1 MFVNQMSVLMVK
13 VNYNNKSKF
22 KIIMGLLNTI
32 LGNAS
37 QVNINEIKAQFENVL
52 VENEN
57 IEAAFSLF
65 RDKMVFTNKRIIF
78 LDKQNVTGSKKEYL
92 SVPYHAISVFSVESA
107 GTFDAD
113 AEIKLWVRELGQI
126 TKKVGKNTDTMQIQ
140 KILASYILK

>member
-1 MFVNQMSVLMVK
+1 
-13 VNYNNKSKF
+13 
-22 KIIMGLLNTI
+22 MGLFNSI

-57 IEAAFSLF
+57 IEVAFSLF

-113 AEIKLWVRELGQI
+113 AEIKLWVREIGQI
-126 TKKVGKNTDTMQIQ
+126 TKKVGKNTDTLQIQ

>member
-1 MFVNQMSVLMVK
+1 
-13 VNYNNKSKF
+13 
-22 KIIMGLLNTI
+22 MGLLNSI

-78 LDKQNVTGSKKEYL
+78 LDKQSVTGSKKEYL

-113 AEIKLWVRELGQI
+113 AEIKLWVREIGKV
-126 TKKVGKNTDTMQIQ
+126 TKKVGKSTDTMQIQ

>member
-1 MFVNQMSVLMVK
+1 
-13 VNYNNKSKF
+13 
-22 KIIMGLLNTI
+22 MGLINTI

-37 QVNINEIKAQFENVL
+37 QVNIDEIKAQFENVL

>member
-1 MFVNQMSVLMVK
+1 
-13 VNYNNKSKF
+13 
-22 KIIMGLLNTI
+22 MGLFNSI

-37 QVNINEIKAQFENVL
+37 QVNIDEIKAQFENVL

-92 SVPYHAISVFSVESA
+92 SVPYHAVSVFSVESA

-126 TKKVGKNTDTMQIQ
+126 TKKVGKNTDTLQIQ

>member
-1 MFVNQMSVLMVK
+1 
-13 VNYNNKSKF
+13 
-22 KIIMGLLNTI
+22 MGLFNSI

-113 AEIKLWVRELGQI
+113 AEIKLWVREIGKV
-126 TKKVGKNTDTMQIQ
+126 TKKVGKSTDTIQIQ

>member
-1 MFVNQMSVLMVK
+1 
-13 VNYNNKSKF
+13 
-22 KIIMGLLNTI
+22 MGLFNSI

-37 QVNINEIKAQFENVL
+37 QVNIDEIKAQFENVL

-92 SVPYHAISVFSVESA
+92 SLPYHAVSVFSVESA

-113 AEIKLWVRELGQI
+113 AEIKLWVREIGQI
-126 TKKVGKNTDTMQIQ
+126 TKKVGKNTDTLQIQ

>member
-1 MFVNQMSVLMVK
+1 
-13 VNYNNKSKF
+13 
-22 KIIMGLLNTI
+22 MGLFNSI

-37 QVNINEIKAQFENVL
+37 QVNIDEIKAQFENVL

-57 IEAAFSLF
+57 IEVAFSLF

-92 SVPYHAISVFSVESA
+92 SVPYHAVSVFSVESA

-113 AEIKLWVRELGQI
+113 AEIKLWVREIGQI
-126 TKKVGKNTDTMQIQ
+126 TKKVGKNTDTLQIQ

>member
-1 MFVNQMSVLMVK
+1 
-13 VNYNNKSKF
+13 
-22 KIIMGLLNTI
+22 MGLFNSI

-37 QVNINEIKAQFENVL
+37 QVNIDEIKAQFENVL

-57 IEAAFSLF
+57 IEVAFSLF

-78 LDKQNVTGSKKEYL
+78 LDKQSVTGSKKEYL
-92 SVPYHAISVFSVESA
+92 SVPYHAVSVFSVESA

-113 AEIKLWVRELGQI
+113 AEIKLWVREIGQI

>member
-1 MFVNQMSVLMVK
+1 
-13 VNYNNKSKF
+13 
-22 KIIMGLLNTI
+22 MGLFNSI

-37 QVNINEIKAQFENVL
+37 QVNIDEIKAQFENVL

-92 SVPYHAISVFSVESA
+92 SVPYHAVSVFSVESA

-113 AEIKLWVRELGQI
+113 AEIKLWVKELGQI
-126 TKKVGKNTDTMQIQ
+126 TKKVGKSTDTMQIQ

>member
-1 MFVNQMSVLMVK
+1 
-13 VNYNNKSKF
+13 
-22 KIIMGLLNTI
+22 MGLLNTI

-126 TKKVGKNTDTMQIQ
+126 TKKVGKNTDTLQIQ

>member
-1 MFVNQMSVLMVK
+1 
-13 VNYNNKSKF
+13 
-22 KIIMGLLNTI
+22 MGLLNTI

-113 AEIKLWVRELGQI
+113 TEIKLWVREIGQI

>member
-1 MFVNQMSVLMVK
+1 
-13 VNYNNKSKF
+13 
-22 KIIMGLLNTI
+22 MGLFNSI

-37 QVNINEIKAQFENVL
+37 QVNIDEIKAQFENVL

-126 TKKVGKNTDTMQIQ
+126 TKKVGKNTDTLQIQ
-140 KILASYILK
+140 KILASYILQ

>member
-1 MFVNQMSVLMVK
+1 
-13 VNYNNKSKF
+13 
-22 KIIMGLLNTI
+22 MGLFNSI

-37 QVNINEIKAQFENVL
+37 QININEIKAQFENVL

-113 AEIKLWVRELGQI
+113 AEIKLWVREIGQI
-126 TKKVGKNTDTMQIQ
+126 TKKVGKNTDTLQIQ

>member
-1 MFVNQMSVLMVK
+1 
-13 VNYNNKSKF
+13 
-22 KIIMGLLNTI
+22 MGLFNSI

-57 IEAAFSLF
+57 IEVAFSLF

-113 AEIKLWVRELGQI
+113 AEIKLWVRGVGNI
-126 TKKVGKNTDTMQIQ
+126 TKKVGKNTDAMQIQ
-140 KILASYILK
+140 KILASYILQ

>member
-1 MFVNQMSVLMVK
+1 
-13 VNYNNKSKF
+13 
-22 KIIMGLLNTI
+22 MGLFNSI

-37 QVNINEIKAQFENVL
+37 QVNIDEIKAQFENVL

-92 SVPYHAISVFSVESA
+92 SVPYHAVSVFSVESA

-113 AEIKLWVRELGQI
+113 AEIKLWVREIGQI
-126 TKKVGKNTDTMQIQ
+126 TKKVGKNTDTLQIQ

>member
-1 MFVNQMSVLMVK
+1 
-13 VNYNNKSKF
+13 
-22 KIIMGLLNTI
+22 MGLFNSI

-37 QVNINEIKAQFENVL
+37 QVNIDEIKAQFENVL
-52 VENEN
+52 VENEY

-65 RDKMVFTNKRIIF
+65 RDKMIFTNKRIIF
-78 LDKQNVTGSKKEYL
+78 LDKQSVTGSKKEYL

-113 AEIKLWVRELGQI
+113 AEIKLWVREIGQL
-126 TKKVGKNTDTMQIQ
+126 TKKVGKNTDTLQIQ

>member
-1 MFVNQMSVLMVK
+1 
-13 VNYNNKSKF
+13 
-22 KIIMGLLNTI
+22 MGLFNSI

-37 QVNINEIKAQFENVL
+37 QVNIDEIKAQFENVL
-52 VENEN
+52 VGNEN

-113 AEIKLWVRELGQI
+113 AEIKLWVREIGQL
-126 TKKVGKNTDTMQIQ
+126 TKKVGKNTDTLQIQ

>member
-1 MFVNQMSVLMVK
+1 
-13 VNYNNKSKF
+13 
-22 KIIMGLLNTI
+22 MGLLNTI

-65 RDKMVFTNKRIIF
+65 RDKMVFTSKRIIF

-113 AEIKLWVRELGQI
+113 AEIKLWVREIGKV
-126 TKKVGKNTDTMQIQ
+126 TKKVGKSTDTMQIQ

>member
-1 MFVNQMSVLMVK
+1 
-13 VNYNNKSKF
+13 
-22 KIIMGLLNTI
+22 MGLLNTI

-52 VENEN
+52 VESEN
-57 IEAAFSLF
+57 IGAAFSLF

>member
-1 MFVNQMSVLMVK
+1 
-13 VNYNNKSKF
+13 
-22 KIIMGLLNTI
+22 MGLFNSI

-37 QVNINEIKAQFENVL
+37 QVNIDEIKAQFENVL

-113 AEIKLWVRELGQI
+113 AEIKLWVREIGQL
-126 TKKVGKNTDTMQIQ
+126 TKKVGKNTDTLQIQ

>member
-1 MFVNQMSVLMVK
+1 MSVLMVK

-22 KIIMGLLNTI
+22 KITMGLLNTI

-126 TKKVGKNTDTMQIQ
+126 TKKVGKNTDILQIQ

>member
-92 SVPYHAISVFSVESA
+92 SVPYHAVSVFSVESA

-126 TKKVGKNTDTMQIQ
+126 TKKVGKNTDTLQIQ

>member
-1 MFVNQMSVLMVK
+1 
-13 VNYNNKSKF
+13 
-22 KIIMGLLNTI
+22 MGLLNTI

-78 LDKQNVTGSKKEYL
+78 LDKQSVTGSKKEYL

-113 AEIKLWVRELGQI
+113 AEIKLWVREIGQI
-126 TKKVGKNTDTMQIQ
+126 TKKVGKNTDTLQIQ

>member
-1 MFVNQMSVLMVK
+1 
-13 VNYNNKSKF
+13 
-22 KIIMGLLNTI
+22 MGLLNTI

-92 SVPYHAISVFSVESA
+92 SVPYHSISVFSVESA

-113 AEIKLWVRELGQI
+113 AEIKLWVREIGKV
-126 TKKVGKNTDTMQIQ
+126 TKKVGKSTDTMQIQ

>member
-1 MFVNQMSVLMVK
+1 
-13 VNYNNKSKF
+13 
-22 KIIMGLLNTI
+22 MGLLNTI

-65 RDKMVFTNKRIIF
+65 RDKMIFTNKRIIF

-92 SVPYHAISVFSVESA
+92 SVPYHAVSVFSVESA

-113 AEIKLWVRELGQI
+113 AEIKLWVREIGKV
-126 TKKVGKNTDTMQIQ
+126 TKKVGKNTDTLQIQ

>member
-1 MFVNQMSVLMVK
+1 
-13 VNYNNKSKF
+13 
-22 KIIMGLLNTI
+22 MGLFNSI

-37 QVNINEIKAQFENVL
+37 QVNIDEIKAQFENVL

-78 LDKQNVTGSKKEYL
+78 LDKQNVTVSKKEYL
-92 SVPYHAISVFSVESA
+92 SVPYHAVSVFSVESA

-113 AEIKLWVRELGQI
+113 AEIKLWVREIGQI
-126 TKKVGKNTDTMQIQ
+126 TKKVGKKTEHNIITHQKKLQESTDVPNRNGHIVKQSI
-140 KILASYILK
+140 

>member
-1 MFVNQMSVLMVK
+1 
-13 VNYNNKSKF
+13 
-22 KIIMGLLNTI
+22 MGLFNSI

-37 QVNINEIKAQFENVL
+37 QVNIDEIKAQFENVL

-113 AEIKLWVRELGQI
+113 AEIKLWVREMGKV
-126 TKKVGKNTDTMQIQ
+126 TKKVGKSTDTMQIQ

>member
-1 MFVNQMSVLMVK
+1 
-13 VNYNNKSKF
+13 
-22 KIIMGLLNTI
+22 MGLFNSI

-37 QVNINEIKAQFENVL
+37 QVNINEIKVQFENVL

-57 IEAAFSLF
+57 IEVAFSLF

-113 AEIKLWVRELGQI
+113 AEIKLWVRGVGNI
-126 TKKVGKNTDTMQIQ
+126 TNKVGKNTDTLQIQ